1 MLRSDF
7 EEVKQRQV
15 SVISGGGSG
24 HEPAMGGYIGEGGLT
39 AAVAGGVFASP
50 SVYEILCAIRAA
62 TGPHG
67 ALVIIMNYTGDRLN
81 FGLACEQAR
90 NEGYAVELVIVSDDC
105 ALLERDED
113 RIVGPRGVAGTV
125 LVHKIAGAAA
135 AAGASL
141 AEVAAIARETSDSAG
156 TVGVALEVC
165 TIPGQEPSD
174 RLAATEIELGLG
186 IHGEPGTEV
195 LPAQPVDGLVDRMV
209 GMIQSWAGDGA
220 QSPPLSITS
229 GDSACLLV
237 NNLGA
242 TPPMELYIVAR
253 RAIKTLSDRGVEVPR
268 VYIGSFMTSLN
279 MPGMSLTL
287 LKLPADGAARE
298 TTLARLD
305 SPTTA
310 PGWVPAAPRVP
321 TAPVQVPPSNAI
333 GDGGTPPGPAISAA
347 AAAGLRS
354 AITAAAEAVVAAE
367 DQLTEWDRVAGDG
380 DAGIT
385 FRRGAEQVLADVS
398 EYIVDHPC
406 AALEQIADSIR
417 EAQGG
422 TSVRLSLPPC
432 LLPVP
437 LLS

>member
-1 MLRSDF
+1 
-7 EEVKQRQV
+7 
-15 SVISGGGSG
+15 
-24 HEPAMGGYIGEGGLT
+24 
-39 AAVAGGVFASP
+39 
-50 SVYEILCAIRAA
+50 
-62 TGPHG
+62 
-67 ALVIIMNYTGDRLN
+67 MNYTGDRLN

-90 NEGYAVELVIVSDDC
+90 NEGYDVELVIVSDDC

-253 RAIKTLSDRGVEVPR
+253 RAIKTLTDRGVEVPR
-268 VYIGSFMTSLN
+268 VFIGSFMTC
-279 MPGMSLTL
+279 
-287 LKLPADGAARE
+287 A
-298 TTLARLD
+298 
-305 SPTTA
+305 
-310 PGWVPAAPRVP
+310 
-321 TAPVQVPPSNAI
+321 
-333 GDGGTPPGPAISAA
+333 SA
-347 AAAGLRS
+347 S
-354 AITAAAEAVVAAE
+354 KSS
-367 DQLTEWDRVAGDG
+367 
-380 DAGIT
+380 
-385 FRRGAEQVLADVS
+385 FSVS
-398 EYIVDHPC
+398 IV
-406 AALEQIADSIR
+406 
-417 EAQGG
+417 
-422 TSVRLSLPPC
+422 
-432 LLPVP
+432 
-437 LLS
+437 

>member
-1 MLRSDF
+1 M
-7 EEVKQRQV
+7 
-15 SVISGGGSG
+15 
-24 HEPAMGGYIGEGGLT
+24 
-39 AAVAGGVFASP
+39 GGVFASP
-50 SVYEILCAIRAA
+50 SVYEILCAIRTA

-90 NEGYAVELVIVSDDC
+90 NEGFNVELVIVSDDC

-135 AAGASL
+135 ASGATL
-141 AEVAAIARETSDSAG
+141 AEVAAIARQTSDSVG

-165 TIPGQEPSD
+165 TIPGQAPSD
-174 RLAATEIELGLG
+174 RLGATEIELGLG

-195 LPAQPVDGLVDRMV
+195 LPTQPVDGLVDRML

-220 QSPPLSITS
+220 QSPPLAITR

-253 RAIKTLSDRGVEVPR
+253 RAIKTLTSAGIEVPR

-287 LKLPADGAARE
+287 LKLPTESAARE
-298 TTLARLD
+298 TALARLD
-305 SPTTA
+305 FPTTA
-310 PGWVPAAPRVP
+310 PGWVPAAPRIP
-321 TAPVQVPPSNAI
+321 AKPVQVPPSTAI
-333 GDGGTPPGPAISAA
+333 GDGPPPGPAISATA
-347 AAAGLRS
+347 AASLRS
-354 AITAAAEAVVAAE
+354 AITAAAAAVVAAE
-367 DQLTEWDRVAGDG
+367 GQLTEWDRVAGDG

-385 FRRGAEQVLADVS
+385 FRRGAEQVLKDVS
-398 EYIVDHPC
+398 SYIVDHPC

-422 TSVRLSLPPC
+422 TSVHLSDFALRSGSLVEARRNGC
-432 LLPVP
+432 TGQCCFV
-437 LLS
+437 

>member
-1 MLRSDF
+1 
-7 EEVKQRQV
+7 
-15 SVISGGGSG
+15 
-24 HEPAMGGYIGEGGLT
+24 
-39 AAVAGGVFASP
+39 
-50 SVYEILCAIRAA
+50 
-62 TGPHG
+62 
-67 ALVIIMNYTGDRLN
+67 MNYTGDRLN

-90 NEGYAVELVIVSDDC
+90 NEGFDVELVIVSDDC

-242 TPPMELYIVAR
+242 TPPMELYIVPR
-253 RAIKTLSDRGVEVPR
+253 RAIKTLTDRGVEVPR

-321 TAPVQVPPSNAI
+321 TAPVQVPPSTSI

-398 EYIVDHPC
+398 DYIVDHPC